1 VTEKTKKSGLQRTAA
16 SDVSE
21 PIGTR
26 YPFIGGWFD
35 RWPVVSSRIPE
46 LWAQFSGEGIPI
58 EEYDDDRTHVIRAEL
73 PGVDA
78 EEDIDIAVEDGLLSI
93 RANRERS
100 DETTDDDG
108 SFRSEFH
115 YGSFRRTMM
124 LPAGTDADDV
134 EATYHDGIL
143 EVRVPRNGD
152 EPARK
157 KVSISS

>member
-1 VTEKTKKSGLQRTAA
+1 MTEKTKKSGLQKTAA
-16 SDVSE
+16 SDVTE
-21 PIGTR
+21 PIVTR
-26 YPFIGGWFD
+26 NPFSGGWFD
-35 RWPVVSSRIPE
+35 RWPAVSSRIPE
-46 LWAQFSGEGIPI
+46 LWAQFSGEGIPV
-58 EEYDDDRTHVIRAEL
+58 EEYDDEGTHIIRAEL

-78 EEDIDIAVEDGLLSI
+78 EHDIDIEVEDGLLSI
-93 RANRERS
+93 RARRERR
-100 DETTDDDG
+100 DDTHEDDG

-134 EATYHDGIL
+134 VAAYNDGIL